1 MQAQGI
7 VPAEIRQ
14 TMRTE
19 IMKQAVLEGEVD
31 SKLFYG
37 VSVDELHKYFDAHR
51 DKFVTPESVELSEIF
66 LSLAGKQEASV
77 KTQAT
82 QLVEQLRKGADF
94 ATLAKAYSERGKEN
108 GGKVGMFQV
117 SDLRPDIAGA
127 IKNVKAGGVSEPLRT
142 DEGYQILRVDVRNAG
157 TSAPTF
163 NENKVREAITMERS
177 PQGHE
182 DYLQG
187 LRDDAYI
194 KVAKDYRD
202 SVMPLLKIKGE
213 FIVEKNADDK
223 KAPEKKKGK
232 ILGIL
237 PRP

>member
-31 SKLFYG
+31 SKRFYG
-37 VSVDELHKYFDAHR
+37 LSVDELHKYFDAHR

-82 QLVEQLRKGADF
+82 QLVDQLRKGADF
-94 ATLAKAYSERGKEN
+94 TTLAKAYSERGKEN
-108 GGKVGMFQV
+108 GGKVGVFQG

-127 IKNVKAGGVSEPLRT
+127 IKNVKAAGV
-142 DEGYQILRVDVRNAG
+142 
-157 TSAPTF
+157 
-163 NENKVREAITMERS
+163 
-177 PQGHE
+177 
-182 DYLQG
+182 
-187 LRDDAYI
+187 RDTP
-194 KVAKDYRD
+194 R
-202 SVMPLLKIKGE
+202 L
-213 FIVEKNADDK
+213 ADGDQ
-223 KAPEKKKGK
+223 
-232 ILGIL
+232 
-237 PRP
+237 

>member
-82 QLVEQLRKGADF
+82 QLVDQLRKGADF
-94 ATLAKAYSERGKEN
+94 AT
-108 GGKVGMFQV
+108 
-117 SDLRPDIAGA
+117 I
-127 IKNVKAGGVSEPLRT
+127 
-142 DEGYQILRVDVRNAG
+142 
-157 TSAPTF
+157 
-163 NENKVREAITMERS
+163 
-177 PQGHE
+177 
-182 DYLQG
+182 
-187 LRDDAYI
+187 
-194 KVAKDYRD
+194 AKDYRD
-202 SVMPLLKIKGE
+202 AVMPLLKIKTE
-213 FIVEKNADDK
+213 FIVEKNGDDK

-232 ILGIL
+232 LLGIF
-237 PRP
+237 PKP